1 MGLLA
6 EAVKQYPAAIGI
18 ELMNE
23 PPSIERAAMYETWQA
38 CYQAIRATGVGRGPY
53 ARACVLVMGGRR
65 GEARCPMPVYTMH
78 TGPRTAVITLRAPHT
93 PHVLYTYYNV

>member
-1 MGLLA
+1 MLQPRYARYMGLLA

-38 CYQAIRATGVGRGPY
+38 CYQAIRATGVGRGGI
-53 ARACVLVMGGRR
+53 CV
-65 GEARCPMPVYTMH
+65 CW
-78 TGPRTAVITLRAPHT
+78 
-93 PHVLYTYYNV
+93 